1 MYIDPIWFS
10 ASVIRNHR
18 KARNSEPR
26 RTLAHPPRREQDRQL
41 ALWSYFWPHA
51 HHPALRTCTRDLSF
65 RSPRLTTR
73 TSLPSEAGWEAGR
86 RGQVGNDSQ
95 KDLRT
100 STHYLA
106 HSAPRSLKRQH
117 DLQGKKHWPRSYET
131 RVQFYSRDNPALS
144 PHLQSRD
151 NTFPRAI
158 EVSSWN
164 GPILQVR

>member
-1 MYIDPIWFS
+1 MISVHRSNLIS

-26 RTLAHPPRREQDRQL
+26 RTLAHPPRREQDRQPV
-41 ALWSYFWPHA
+41 LWSYFWPHA
-51 HHPALRTCTRDLSF
+51 HHPALCTCTRDLSF
-65 RSPRLTTR
+65 GSPRVTTQ

-117 DLQGKKHWPRSYET
+117 DLQEKKHPGVTRPESSFTLWTTRPFPLICKAGIIPSLEPQKFQAEMDPSY
-131 RVQFYSRDNPALS
+131 R
-144 PHLQSRD
+144 
-151 NTFPRAI
+151 
-158 EVSSWN
+158 
-164 GPILQVR
+164 